1 MRREVPGVGKG
12 LSLPTLVIEERLAE
26 SYKMPD
32 NSLTSPIFVKKDPKE
47 DAWGSA
53 SKNGTKLTKEEIMA
67 SGLPEGGIPKLP
79 GDAAITVGLMQV
91 ADALSRKILPWQA
104 SCCPRAVETLRDLRQ
119 SSIQVKHHEFM
130 SKMAKQLEDKVMGF
144 LNKKDIEIEKWM
156 QNEVDSWNKTMIM
169 GESGEVDFLRA
180 DKMRVLARINK
191 HELMRQKRE
200 LGSASNIDNMERD
213 TTREQLVNFR
223 RLVRHDDNDSVNQT
237 AEIRSL
243 NASIASAQAKALAQQ
258 SVSVQDINRYC

>member
-1 MRREVPGVGKG
+1 
-12 LSLPTLVIEERLAE
+12 
-26 SYKMPD
+26 MPE
-32 NSLTSPIFVKKDPKE
+32 NTASSPIFVKKGPKE

-53 SKNGTKLTKEEIMA
+53 TKNGKKLTKEELMA

-104 SCCPRAVETLRDLRQ
+104 ACCPRAVETMRDLRQ

-156 QNEVDSWNKTMIM
+156 QNEIDSWNKTMIM

-180 DKMRVLARINK
+180 DKIRVLARIGK
-191 HELMRQKRE
+191 HEVMRQKRE
-200 LGSASNIDNMERD
+200 LSSASNIDEMERD

-223 RLVRHDDNDSVNQT
+223 RLVRHDEGNQASDQN

-258 SVSVQDINRYC
+258 SVSVQDINRYLLNYYF